1 MNTNDIRDYTRAEL
15 LALTPGKYLAN
26 GFVDKKGK
34 PVPELQNTYAT
45 AASTQLLAGDLSPQ
59 ELAFTYEALKQTLS
73 LHEGAPDKKA
83 KAALDEALET
93 VRGMIKQPN
102 NPGLTKWINQ
112 CATFVKSPADIEAFL
127 AHVLAV
133 LRLYSVMV
141 ASRQ

>member
-112 CATFVKSPADIEAFL
+112 
-127 AHVLAV
+127 
-133 LRLYSVMV
+133 
-141 ASRQ
+141 